1 MFDGYII
8 LGNDKG
14 GKMIKL
20 KEIAEIQ
27 TGLVLSRKEAAESS
41 NEFEVYRQLNLKA
54 INSEGYIDMELLEE
68 FKANEVLSKDYI
80 TRKDDILVRL
90 TSPYTAVLIDENSAG
105 IVVPS
110 HFIIVRARKEYVLP
124 EYLYWLLNSDR
135 VKLEIAKNISSTTT
149 GAVKPAVYASLVIDE
164 LSLEQQKNIATVY
177 SLTKKEAYLY
187 EQLKSE
193 KERYYKE
200 TIKNIYEN
208 YKQKRSR

>member
-14 GKMIKL
+14 SKMIKL

-177 SLTKKEAYLY
+177 SLAKKETYLY